1 MTQTAQDT
9 RTLVFERNLP
19 QPPEKVWRA
28 LTEAGLI
35 EQWLMKNDFKATKG
49 HKFQFRVETPYSLV
63 VESEV
68 LTATPHQELSYR
80 WDSNGLESI
89 VTWTLTP
96 TAGGTHLRMVRLQG
110 GPLPRSILRR
120 GQVRLGRLP
129 RWPGA
134 RRGHRGLNLIAVG
147 RPRGP
152 GSNRTAR
159 TACPS
164 GGTFRGTRD
173 PDPGSSRE

>member
-96 TAGGTHLRMVRLQG
+96 TAGGTHLRMEQSG
-110 GPLPRSILRR
+110 FKADPSHD
-120 GQVRLGRLP
+120 QFYE
-129 RWPGA
+129 GA
-134 RRGHRGLNLIAVG
+134 KYGWVGFLDGLERVAATV
-147 RPRGP
+147 
-152 GSNRTAR
+152 A
-159 TACPS
+159 
-164 GGTFRGTRD
+164 
-173 PDPGSSRE
+173 